1 MRCCSSLLGALISLL
16 LCLGIVNVCR
26 ASVGGLHY
34 HHHPQYSST
43 FHHSRASSIRTSK
56 HSHQPPKHTIKR
68 RRGTLPHEYLLAS
81 TLSPPA
87 RRNDKLTVNGDD
99 DDAISS
105 YEELTWLGKI
115 VAGVTEVAVTVIIEY
130 AIGFVGGYF
139 LGSLTGIP
147 SFFMNAL
154 ENPNNVP
161 KNSFLNELGSR
172 SLRLHRKSMSWAT
185 NLGGISAAFGGFRV
199 AVRVCR
205 NGKEDEW
212 TTILS
217 SMAAG
222 AYFAR
227 SDGPQAMLRGAVLY
241 GGLMYLLSGNLFGGQ
256 RRQQFEYKEEA
267 MEF

>member
-1 MRCCSSLLGALISLL
+1 L
-16 LCLGIVNVCR
+16 
-26 ASVGGLHY
+26 AS
-34 HHHPQYSST
+34 
-43 FHHSRASSIRTSK
+43 ASSSAT
-56 HSHQPPKHTIKR
+56 
-68 RRGTLPHEYLLAS
+68 
-81 TLSPPA
+81 
-87 RRNDKLTVNGDD
+87 RRNDKLVENSDD
-99 DDAISS
+99 DIISS

-130 AIGFVGGYF
+130 ATGFVGGYF
-139 LGSLTGIP
+139 LGSLIGVP
-147 SFFMNAL
+147 AFFMNAL
-154 ENPNNVP
+154 DNPQNVP
-161 KNSFLNELGSR
+161 KNSFLNELGGR
-172 SLRLHRKSMSWAT
+172 SMRLHRKSMGWAT

-227 SDGPQAMLRGAVLY
+227 SEGPQAMLRGAVLY
-241 GGLMYLLSGNLFGGQ
+241 GGLMYLLSGNLLGGQ
-256 RRQQFEYKEEA
+256 RRQPFEYKEEV